1 MRRTFVP
8 TFEVSSASPAKVAAG
23 LLVLP
28 FFQGRQPGPGV
39 KEVQEAIGSDLMAT
53 LAEHR
58 VQGKVGDTFL
68 VPTLGRIK
76 AKALL
81 LVGVGPKTDVGSDAI
96 RRGAMKAGRT
106 GAKFETIASTLHQA
120 CPDED
125 EGARAFAEGIVLGSY
140 RFDRYK
146 ERPIDEASQQKPKLK
161 NVIVLAGAD
170 PSSTEAAVRKG
181 QVYGDA
187 ANWAR
192 DLVNTPALDATPDF
206 LAREAKKMA
215 AFKGLECKIWTK
227 AELAK
232 GGFGGIV
239 GVGAGSVNEPRL
251 IELRYKGAGSD
262 PPIAVTGKGVTFDSG
277 GLNLKDAQGMEPEK
291 SDMGGAAAALA
302 VMRAVGDLKPKINVI
317 AAIPT
322 AENMPGGSAIRPGD
336 VLRHRGGK
344 TSEVLNTDAEGRLIL
359 ADALAYLSEKNPQVI
374 IDAATLT
381 GAAMVGL
388 GQEIWAILGSDRELI
403 RQLIEA
409 GDAEGE
415 PGWELPLYTE
425 YRKNIESSVA
435 DVKNTGPRW
444 GGAINAA
451 LFLRE
456 FVGDAPWAHMD
467 VAGPAFSYNGG
478 EYWPK
483 GGTGSPARTI
493 IRYIESRAA
502 SDGQVSKGSPA
513 PKSGLRSGPRSSA
526 KSSQRPGPKSGPKS
540 RRRS

>member
-1 MRRTFVP
+1 VP
-8 TFEVSSASPAKVAAG
+8 TFEVLSASPAEVDAG

-28 FFQGRQPGPGV
+28 VFQGRQPGPGV
-39 KEVQEAIGSDLMAT
+39 KEVQKALGSDLMAT

-58 VQGKVGDTFL
+58 VQGKVGDVFL
-68 VPTLGRIK
+68 FPTLGGIK
-76 AKALL
+76 AKAIL
-81 LVGVGPKTDVGSDAI
+81 LVGVGKKEEAGADAV
-96 RRGAMKAGRT
+96 RRGAMKAGRS
-106 GAKFETIASTLHQA
+106 GSKFATIASTLHQV
-120 CPDED
+120 CRDVE
-125 EGARAFAEGIVLGSY
+125 EGAHAFAEGIVLGSY

-146 ERPIDEASQQKPKLK
+146 ERPIDEASQQKPQLK
-161 NVIVLAGAD
+161 KVIALDSGD
-170 PSSTEAAVRKG
+170 PKAIKAAVRRG
-181 QVYGDA
+181 QVYAEA

-192 DLVNTPALDATPDF
+192 DLVNIPALDATPDF

-215 AFKGLECKIWTK
+215 ASQGLECKIWTK
-227 AELAK
+227 AELVK

-239 GVGAGSVNEPRL
+239 GVGSGSANEPRL

-262 PPIAVTGKGVTFDSG
+262 APIGVTGKGVTFDSG
-277 GLNLKDAQGMEPEK
+277 GLNLKDAAGMEPEK
-291 SDMGGAAAALA
+291 SDMSGAAAALA
-302 VMRAVGDLKPKINVI
+302 VMRAVGQLKPKVNVI

-322 AENMPGGSAIRPGD
+322 AENMPGGAAIRPGD

-359 ADALAYLSEKNPQVI
+359 ADALAYLAEKKPRLI

-388 GQEIWAILGSDRELI
+388 GQEIWAILGSDHDLV
-403 RQLIEA
+403 QGLIEA
-409 GDAEGE
+409 GRVEGE

-451 LFLRE
+451 LFLKE
-456 FVGDAPWAHMD
+456 FVGDVPWAHMD

-483 GGTGSPARTI
+483 GATGSPARTI
-493 IRYIESRAA
+493 IRFIESDAANNGARPARGRSTSTRARSA
-502 SDGQVSKGSPA
+502 ST
-513 PKSGLRSGPRSSA
+513 
-526 KSSQRPGPKSGPKS
+526 
-540 RRRS
+540 RRS

>member
-1 MRRTFVP
+1 MPTGGIHVP
-8 TFEVSSASPAKVAAG
+8 TFEVSSARPAEIAAG

-28 FFQGRQPGPGV
+28 FFKGRRPGPGV
-39 KEVQEAIGSDLMAT
+39 EAVQSAMGSDLMET
-53 LAEHR
+53 LADHR
-58 VQGKVGDTFL
+58 IRGRVGDVFM
-68 VPTLGRIK
+68 VPTLGRIP
-76 AKALL
+76 AKAVL
-81 LVGVGPKTDVGSDAI
+81 LVGLGTEDDVDADAV
-96 RRGAMKAGRT
+96 RRGAMKAGRA
-106 GAKFETIASTLHQA
+106 GSKFATLASTLHQA
-120 CPDED
+120 LDDPET
-125 EGARAFAEGIVLGSY
+125 GGHAFAEGVVLGAY

-146 ERPIDEASQQKPKLK
+146 ERPIDEASREKPVLRT
-161 NVIVLAGAD
+161 VTALAGRGARVLQ
-170 PSSTEAAVRKG
+170 AALDRG
-181 QVYGDA
+181 RIHAEA

-206 LAREAKKMA
+206 LAQEAKKMA
-215 AFKGLECKIWTK
+215 VVDGLECRIWTK

-239 GVGAGSVNEPRL
+239 GVGSGSINEPRL
-251 IELRYKGAGSD
+251 IELRYNGAGD
-262 PPIAVTGKGVTFDSG
+262 EAPIALTGKGVTFDSG

-302 VMRAVGDLKPKINVI
+302 VMRAVGQLKPRVNVI

-359 ADALAYLSEKNPQVI
+359 ADALAYLSEQNPRVV

-388 GQEIWAILGSDRELI
+388 GQEIWAILGSDRDLVQRI
-403 RQLIEA
+403 IEA
-409 GDAEGE
+409 GRVEGE
-415 PGWELPLYTE
+415 PGWELPLYPE
-425 YRKNIESSVA
+425 YRKNIESAVA

-451 LFLRE
+451 LFLKE
-456 FVGDAPWAHMD
+456 FVGDLPWAHMD
-467 VAGPAFSYNGG
+467 IAGPAFSYNGG

-483 GGTGSPARTI
+483 GATGSPARTI
-493 IRYIESRAA
+493 IRFIEGEARRRRGSARRSAQTPVKPSRALGRA
-502 SDGQVSKGSPA
+502 KAPSKTTA
-513 PKSGLRSGPRSSA
+513 
-526 KSSQRPGPKSGPKS
+526 
-540 RRRS
+540 RRSRAR

>member
-1 MRRTFVP
+1 VP
-8 TFEVSSASPAKVAAG
+8 TFEVLSASPAEVEAG

-28 FFQGRQPGPGV
+28 VFQGRLPGPGV
-39 KEVQEAIGSDLMAT
+39 KEVQKALGSDLMAT

-58 VQGKVGDTFL
+58 VRGKVGDVFL
-68 VPTLGRIK
+68 FPALGGIK
-76 AKALL
+76 AKAIL
-81 LVGVGPKTDVGSDAI
+81 LVGVGPQEEAGADAV
-96 RRGAMKAGRT
+96 RRGAMKAGRS
-106 GAKFETIASTLHQA
+106 GSKFATIASTLHQVGRDA
-120 CPDED
+120 E
-125 EGARAFAEGIVLGSY
+125 ESAHAFAEGITLGSY

-146 ERPIDEASQQKPKLK
+146 ERPIDEASQQKPQLK
-161 NVIVLAGAD
+161 KVIALTAGD
-170 PSSTEAAVRKG
+170 PKAIKAALRRG
-181 QVYGDA
+181 QVYGEA

-215 AFKGLECKIWTK
+215 TFQGLECKIWSK
-227 AELAK
+227 AELTK

-239 GVGAGSVNEPRL
+239 GVGSGSVNEPRL

-262 PPIAVTGKGVTFDSG
+262 PAIAVTGKGVTFDSG
-277 GLNLKDAQGMEPEK
+277 GLNLKDAVGMEPEK

-302 VMRAVGDLKPKINVI
+302 VMRAIGELKPKVNVI

-322 AENMPGGSAIRPGD
+322 AENMPSGAAIRPGD

-359 ADALAYLSEKNPQVI
+359 ADALAYLSEKKPRAI

-388 GQEIWAILGSDRELI
+388 GQEIWAILGSDRDLV
-403 RQLIEA
+403 QGLIEA
-409 GDAEGE
+409 GRIEGE
-415 PGWELPLYTE
+415 PGWELPLYAD

-451 LFLRE
+451 LFLKE
-456 FVGDAPWAHMD
+456 FVGEVPWAHMD

-483 GGTGSPARTI
+483 GATGSPARTI
-493 IRYIESRAA
+493 IRFIESEAANNRPKPKRAT
-502 SDGQVSKGSPA
+502 STR
-513 PKSGLRSGPRSSA
+513 RSGRA
-526 KSSQRPGPKSGPKS
+526 
-540 RRRS
+540 

>member
-1 MRRTFVP
+1 MAHEEDDPVP
-8 TFEVSSASPAKVAAG
+8 TFEVVSASPIEVAAG

-28 FFQGRQPGPGV
+28 FFQGRRAGPGV
-39 KEVQEAIGSDLMAT
+39 EEVQDALGSNLMAT
-53 LAEHR
+53 LSEHR
-58 VQGKVGDTFL
+58 VRGKVGDVFL
-68 VPTLGRIK
+68 LPTLGRIK
-76 AKALL
+76 AKAVL
-81 LVGVGPKTDVGSDAI
+81 LVGLGPSADVDTDAV
-96 RRGAMKAGRT
+96 RRGAIKAGRT
-106 GAKFETIASTLHQA
+106 GAKFDSIASMLHQA
-120 CPDED
+120 CPDVE
-125 EGARAFAEGIVLGSY
+125 EGAHAFAEGVVLGAY

-146 ERPIDEASQQKPKLK
+146 ERPIDEASQYKPRLK
-161 NVIVLAGAD
+161 KVMALATGNAGAIR
-170 PSSTEAAVRKG
+170 AALHRG
-181 QVYGDA
+181 QVYGEA

-215 AFKGLECKIWTK
+215 VSHGLECKIWTK
-227 AELAK
+227 SQLVK

-239 GVGAGSVNEPRL
+239 GVGSGSANEPRL
-251 IELRYKGAGSD
+251 IELRYTGAGGDS
-262 PPIAVTGKGVTFDSG
+262 PIAVTGKGVTFDSG

-291 SDMGGAAAALA
+291 SDMSGAAAALA
-302 VMRAVGDLKPKINVI
+302 VMRAVGELKPKVNVI

-359 ADALAYLSEKNPQVI
+359 ADALAYLSEKKPRAI

-388 GQEIWAILGSDRELI
+388 GQEIWAILGSDGDLVSG
-403 RQLIEA
+403 LIEA
-409 GDAEGE
+409 GRVEGE
-415 PGWELPLYTE
+415 PGWELLLYKE
-425 YRKNIESSVA
+425 YRKNIESTVA

-451 LFLRE
+451 LFLQE
-456 FVGDAPWAHMD
+456 FVGDVPWAHMD

-483 GGTGSPARTI
+483 GATGSPARTI
-493 IRYIESRAA
+493 IRYIESEAA
-502 SDGQVSKGSPA
+502 KKGRDSKRP
-513 PKSGLRSGPRSSA
+513 PSGG
-526 KSSQRPGPKSGPKS
+526 G
-540 RRRS
+540 RRSASGRARS

>member
-1 MRRTFVP
+1 VP
-8 TFEVSSASPAKVAAG
+8 TFEVSSSSPTKVTAG
-23 LLVLP
+23 LLALP
-28 FFQGRQPGPGV
+28 FFKGRQPGPGV
-39 KEVQEAIGSDLMAT
+39 QEVAEALGSDLMAT

-58 VQGKVGDTFL
+58 VQGKVGDVFL
-68 VPTLGRIK
+68 VPSLGRIK
-76 AKALL
+76 AKAVL
-81 LVGVGPKTDVGSDAI
+81 LVGMGPRGEVDADAV
-96 RRGAMKAGRT
+96 RRGAIKAGRS
-106 GAKFETIASTLHQA
+106 GSKFDTIASTLHQA
-120 CPDED
+120 CPDPE
-125 EGARAFAEGIVLGSY
+125 EGAHAFAEGVVLGAY

-146 ERPIDEASQQKPKLK
+146 ERPLDEGSQHKPQLK
-161 NVIVLAGAD
+161 KVVALADGDAR
-170 PSSTEAAVRKG
+170 ALRAGLRRG
-181 QVYGDA
+181 QIYGEA

-215 AFKGLECKIWTK
+215 AFQGLECKIWTK
-227 AELAK
+227 AELVK

-239 GVGAGSVNEPRL
+239 GVGSGSVNEPRL
-251 IELRYKGAGSD
+251 IELRYKGGGTGA
-262 PPIAVTGKGVTFDSG
+262 PIAVTGKGVTFDSG

-291 SDMGGAAAALA
+291 SDMSGAAAALA
-302 VMRAVGDLKPKINVI
+302 VMRAIGQLKPKVNVI

-359 ADALAYLSEKNPQVI
+359 ADALAYLTEKKPAAIV
-374 IDAATLT
+374 DVATLT

-388 GQEIWAILGSDRELI
+388 GQEIWAILGSDRELVQ
-403 RQLIEA
+403 RLIAA
-409 GDAEGE
+409 GQTEGE

-425 YRKNIESSVA
+425 YRKNIESTVA

-451 LFLRE
+451 LFLKE
-456 FVGDAPWAHMD
+456 FVGDVPWAHLD

-483 GGTGSPARTI
+483 GATGSPARTI
-493 IRYIESRAA
+493 IRFIESEAERNGRASRSA
-502 SDGQVSKGSPA
+502 RSTVKPSRP
-513 PKSGLRSGPRSSA
+513 RSGRTRS
-526 KSSQRPGPKSGPKS
+526 
-540 RRRS
+540 